1 MFTGPLLLDDRF
13 DEAAKTPSGGTSVE
27 TTPETASVETST
39 TEASAASASTPAP
52 ASQCFVAWR
61 DQSSGKQRNDGN
73 R

>member
-1 MFTGPLLLDDRF
+1 VETTL
-13 DEAAKTPSGGTSVE
+13 ETTSVE
-27 TTPETASVETST
+27 TSAA
-39 TEASAASASTPAP
+39 EASAASASTPAP